1 MLKFPLVSFV
11 VTSYNYEKYILETL
25 ESIKSQTYKNFEIIV
40 VDDCSKDKSCDIV
53 EDFISNN
60 QNLKI
65 TLIKMIKKAY
75 KN

>member
-53 EDFISNN
+53 EDFI
-60 QNLKI
+60 
-65 TLIKMIKKAY
+65 
-75 KN
+75 